1 MIWLGVIIGIVIM
14 QIATLCV
21 AYLTN
26 ENEDILIPF
35 SVFIFYPIILLLQK
49 AIQWFR
55 KKKRRK

>member
-14 QIATLCV
+14 QIATLWV